1 MDWQT
6 LRATYP
12 RQDGMPARAARISAL
27 SRVLDGS
34 MYDDLPYD
42 FMTERSGAGE
52 YIPLSKRRP
61 SVRTNLCRTV
71 VDDSVSL
78 LFGDTH
84 WPTLR
89 SEDSQTSDTLAAF
102 SRSVGLPAIMSLA
115 ATRGSVGSVA
125 ILVEIHERRPV
136 LTVLDTAFLTPTW
149 DAAGTLISVRE
160 RYTVRGDALAERG
173 YTIPDDMLKVQYWWE
188 RTFTEKEAVYML
200 PVPASGGA
208 EAVKD
213 EGRSVNHGLG
223 FVPIVW
229 MRNSEVTGDTPDG
242 QCTFEMAIDTVIE
255 ADYLMSQG
263 CRALR
268 YASDPT
274 LVLVSGADPG
284 ADGPAHQGGAASA
297 LQLPP
302 GGDAKLLEINGN
314 ASGAVLSQYQELRA
328 LVLEM
333 LHGNRAH
340 SDKIAAGTSGRAME
354 MMCLPLVW
362 LSDRLRQA
370 YGDSGLLPLYRMVCK
385 FSEVIADGLLID
397 GENVKALDPNGLSL
411 HWPPWFDPSETEL
424 RDLAVAL
431 VTAVDGGLM
440 ANETACVI
448 YAGRLGIP
456 DASSEWAR
464 VKNEISSGTRVA
476 KSAKETRTD
485 ANDGATLSHKVTA

>member
-6 LRATYP
+6 LKATYN
-12 RQDGMPARAARISAL
+12 RQSGLPSRACRIEAL
-27 SRVLDGS
+27 LRVLDGTQ
-34 MYDDLPYD
+34 YDDLPYD
-42 FMTERSGAGE
+42 FMTERTGAGE
-52 YIPLSKRRP
+52 YISLSKRRP

-84 WPTLR
+84 WPTLCA
-89 SEDSQTSDTLAAF
+89 ENEQTSDALEAF
-102 SRSVGLPAIMSLA
+102 SRNVGLPAVMSLA
-115 ATRGSVGSVA
+115 ATRGSVGSIAV
-125 ILVEIHERRPV
+125 LVEIYERKPV
-136 LTVLDTAFLTPTW
+136 LTVLDTAYLTPTW
-149 DAAGTLISVRE
+149 NDAGVLMSVHE
-160 RYTVRGDALAERG
+160 RYQTKGRELAERG
-173 YTIPDDMLKVQYWWE
+173 YTIPEEQMTLSFWWE
-188 RTFTEKEAVYML
+188 RTFTQTDADYMVPQ
-200 PVPASGGA
+200 PVNATEPPVRDDA
-208 EAVKD
+208 
-213 EGRSVNHGLG
+213 RSVQHGLG

-274 LVLVSGADPG
+274 LVLTSGNEPG
-284 ADGPAHQGGAASA
+284 HDGPAHQGGSASA

-302 GGDAKLLEINGN
+302 GGDAKLLEINGQ
-314 ASGAVLSQYQELRA
+314 ASGAVLTQYQELRA
-328 LVLEM
+328 LVLEQ

-362 LSDRLRQA
+362 LASRLRQA
-370 YGDSGLLPLYRMVCK
+370 YGDSGLVPLYRMICD
-385 FSEVIADGLLID
+385 FSRVID
-397 GENVKALDPNGLSL
+397 GGLEIDGNTFRELDPAGMRL
-411 HWPPWFDPSETEL
+411 HWPSWFEPSEAEL
-424 RDLAVAL
+424 LALAQAL
-431 VTAVDGGLM
+431 VTAVDGGLI

-456 DASSEWAR
+456 DASSEWER
-464 VKNEISSGTRVA
+464 VKAEISSGAKVA
-476 KSAKETRTD
+476 KSPKETRTD
-485 ANDGATLSHKVTA
+485 ANGGKTLSHQETA